1 MRVNLL
7 THTTDRSESNT
18 GAIPLLLTIRPAC
31 GLPGDYDWQTDSKAL
46 LRLLRLQ
53 TDLPEYKLERFE
65 EGLHSRVGARLT
77 NVELNDT
84 VLTKIGY
91 FID

>member
-1 MRVNLL
+1 
-7 THTTDRSESNT
+7 
-18 GAIPLLLTIRPAC
+18 
-31 GLPGDYDWQTDSKAL
+31 LPGDYSCQTDSKAL

-53 TDLPEYKLERFE
+53 TDLPAYTLERFE
-65 EGLHSRVGARLT
+65 EGLCDQLGARLMG
-77 NVELNDT
+77 VELNDS